1 MAIQNVI
8 PCAPNEITEPNN
20 DVSRLDI
27 SKLSVTLTESPK
39 PLLPPEVIRLRFG
52 TTFTDHMAIATYDP
66 STGWSN
72 PEIKPYAPLML
83 DPSSSCLQISS
94 SVLEGMK
101 AYLGPDGKAR
111 LFRPELNMRR
121 LERSAARLALPP
133 VDGDGT
139 LELIKRLVETE
150 KRWIP
155 TLQGYSLYIRPTI
168 IGTQPGLGLLPSEH
182 AMLCIIAS
190 PCGPYFPQGL
200 RPISLLA
207 ISETVRA
214 WPGGTGA
221 HKICGNYSPG
231 LVPQRAA
238 AKQGYDQVLW
248 LFGEEKRVT
257 EAGVMHFCVVVTRD
271 DGNGESFDCLH
282 GRYVGGG
289 INLVEGCDFITAPL
303 DGMIIPG
310 VTRASCLALVSDP
323 AFNEAAGLNLHPVER
338 TYTIQDLVE
347 WSSQGKLMEALC
359 IGTAAIVVAVN
370 KIGYEGKDVEVPEH
384 EAGLG
389 PVGMALREKIL
400 AIQEG
405 REEYEGWSVVCE

>member
-1 MAIQNVI
+1 MTK
-8 PCAPNEITEPNN
+8 P
-20 DVSRLDI
+20 DDGVSRLDM
-27 SKLSVTLTESPK
+27 SKLRVTLTGSPK
-39 PLLPPEVIRLRFG
+39 PLLAPEVIRLRFG
-52 TTFTDHMAIATYDP
+52 TTFTDHMAVATYDP

-72 PEIKPYAPLML
+72 PEIKPYAPLTL

-94 SVLEGMK
+94 NVFEGMK
-101 AYLGPDGKAR
+101 AYLGQDGKAR

-155 TLQGYSLYIRPTI
+155 TLQGYSLYLRPTI

-182 AMLCIIAS
+182 AMLYIIAS

-214 WPGGTGA
+214 WPGGTGG
-221 HKICGNYSPG
+221 HKISGNYSPG
-231 LVPQRAA
+231 LAPQRAA

-257 EAGVMHFCVVVTRD
+257 EAGAMHFCVVVKRD
-271 DGNGESFDCLH
+271 DGN
-282 GRYVGGG
+282 
-289 INLVEGCDFITAPL
+289 GCDFITAPL

-323 AFNEAAGLNLHPVER
+323 VFNETAGLNLHPVER
-338 TYTIQDLVE
+338 TYTIQDLIQ
-347 WSSQGKLMEALC
+347 WSSQGKLVEAFC
-359 IGTAAIVVAVN
+359 IGTAAILASVN
-370 KIGYEGKDVEVPEH
+370 KIGYEGKDIRVQEYEV
-384 EAGLG
+384 GMG

-405 REEYEGWSVVCE
+405 REEYEGWSAFCERPNEYHRSMY

>member
-1 MAIQNVI
+1 MAIGKVTHS
-8 PCAPNEITEPNN
+8 APNEITEPNN
-20 DVSRLDI
+20 DVFRLDI

-39 PLLPPEVIRLRFG
+39 PILPPEVIGLRFG
-52 TTFTDHMAIATYDP
+52 TTFTDHMAVATYDP

-72 PEIKPYAPLML
+72 PEIKPYAPLTL

-155 TLQGYSLYIRPTI
+155 TLQGYST
-168 IGTQPGLGLLPSEH
+168 
-182 AMLCIIAS
+182 
-190 PCGPYFPQGL
+190 
-200 RPISLLA
+200 
-207 ISETVRA
+207 
-214 WPGGTGA
+214 GGN
-221 HKICGNYSPG
+221 KVCGNYSPG
-231 LVPQRAA
+231 LAPQRAA

-271 DGNGESFDCLH
+271 DGNGESFDGLR
-282 GRYVGGG
+282 GRYVGQG

-303 DGMIIPG
+303 DGMIIHG

-338 TYTIQDLVE
+338 TYTMQDLVQ

-370 KIGYEGKDVEVPEH
+370 KIGYEGRDVEVPAH

-389 PVGMALREKIL
+389 PAGMALREKIL

-405 REEYEGWSVVCE
+405 REEYKGWSVVCE

>member
-1 MAIQNVI
+1 MAVEKVT
-8 PCAPNEITEPNN
+8 PCTPNEVTEPND

-27 SKLSVTLTESPK
+27 SRLSVSLTESPK
-39 PLLPPEVIRLRFG
+39 ALLAPETLRFG
-52 TTFTDHMAIATYDP
+52 MTFTDHMAVATYDP

-72 PEIKPYAPLML
+72 PEIKPYAPLTL
-83 DPSSSCLQISS
+83 DPASSCFQYCSN
-94 SVLEGMK
+94 VFEGMK

-133 VDGDGT
+133 IDGDGT
-139 LELIKRLVETE
+139 LELIKRLVLTE

-155 TLQGYSLYIRPTI
+155 TLQGYSLYLRPTI
-168 IGTQPGLGLLPSEH
+168 IGTRPSLGVAASDH
-182 AMLCIIAS
+182 SMLYVIAS

-200 RPISLLA
+200 RPVSLLA
-207 ISETVRA
+207 VSDKVRA
-214 WPGGTGA
+214 WPGGTGGY
-221 HKICGNYSPG
+221 KVGGNYSPG
-231 LVPQRAA
+231 FLPQRVA

-257 EAGVMHFCVVVTRD
+257 EAGAMNFFVVVARD
-271 DGNGESFDCLH
+271 DGDGH
-282 GRYVGGG
+282 
-289 INLVEGCDFITAPL
+289 DFITAPL
-303 DGMIIPG
+303 DGTILPG
-310 VTRASCLALVSDP
+310 VTRASCLALASDP
-323 AFNEAAGLNLHPVER
+323 AFNNTAGLNLHPVER
-338 TYTIQDLVE
+338 TYTIQDLVQ

-359 IGTAAIVVAVN
+359 IGTAAIVAAVN
-370 KIGYEGKDVEVPEH
+370 KIGYEGRDVSVPEH

-400 AIQEG
+400 AIQDG